1 MAQQPL
7 PSNWA
12 ARFFTIWTGQAFS
25 LFGSMLVQFALVW
38 WLTKTTGSATVL
50 ALATMVAL
58 LPQVFLGP
66 FVGALVDRW
75 NRRLVMIVT
84 DSLIALTTLVLA
96 ALAAARA
103 MQVGH
108 VFLVM
113 FLRSVGGVF
122 HWAAMQASTSLMV
135 PERHLARVAGLNQT
149 LNGAL
154 QIVAPPVGALLW
166 SLLPLHGI
174 LAIDV
179 GTALLAVLPLCF
191 IPVPQPAALGQ
202 AGVPSSLVQDVGE
215 GVRYIWRWPGVRALL
230 LMATAINLVI
240 NPGFALMPILITHH
254 FGLGALEL
262 GWMESAWGIGVVVG
276 GLILSGWGG
285 FRRRI
290 LTTLMGLVGMGL
302 GVLVL
307 GVVPPD
313 SFALALVAMGFA
325 GMMNPIT
332 NGPVFAILQ
341 ARVAPELQGRVLT
354 TIGSIAGAMMPLG
367 TAIAGPVADWLG
379 VQVWFV
385 IGGAVCALMGLISFF
400 IPSIVYME
408 DQMASAPA
416 PEEPVGEI
424 VLSPSAAGEGRGK

>member
-1 MAQQPL
+1 MTQQNL

-50 ALATMVAL
+50 ALATMVAM
-58 LPQVFLGP
+58 LPQVFMGP

-75 NRRLVMIVT
+75 NRRRVMIIT
-84 DSLIALTTLVLA
+84 DSLIALTTVVLA
-96 ALAAARA
+96 ALAAMGA
-103 MQVGH
+103 MRVGH
-108 VFLVM
+108 VFAVM
-113 FLRSVGGVF
+113 FIRSVGGVF

-135 PERHLARVAGLNQT
+135 PDRHLARVAGLNQT

-166 SLLPLHGI
+166 GVLPLYGI

-179 GTALLAVLPLCF
+179 GTALLAVIPLCF
-191 IPVPQPAALGQ
+191 ISIPQPTVRRQ
-202 AGVPSSLVQDVGE
+202 AGAPSSLFRDVLE
-215 GVRYIWRWPGVRALL
+215 GVRYIWRWTGVRALL
-230 LMATAINLVI
+230 LMATVINFTI
-240 NPGFALMPILITHH
+240 NPGFALMPILITRH
-254 FGLGALEL
+254 FGRGALEL

-276 GLILSGWGG
+276 GLVLSGWGG

-307 GVVPPD
+307 GLVPPEG
-313 SFALALVAMGFA
+313 FVLALVAMFFA
-325 GMMNPIT
+325 GTMNPIT
-332 NGPVFAILQ
+332 NGPVFAIIQ
-341 ARVAPELQGRVLT
+341 ARVAPELQGRVFT

-367 TAIAGPVADWLG
+367 TAVSPVPWPTGWACGSGSWS
-379 VQVWFV
+379 
-385 IGGAVCALMGLISFF
+385 AA
-400 IPSIVYME
+400 P
-408 DQMASAPA
+408 SAP
-416 PEEPVGEI
+416 
-424 VLSPSAAGEGRGK
+424 

>member
-1 MAQQPL
+1 MTQQNL

-25 LFGSMLVQFALVW
+25 LFGSILVQFALVW

-50 ALATMVAL
+50 GLATMVAL

-84 DSLIALTTLVLA
+84 DSLIAMTILVLA
-96 ALAAARA
+96 ALSALGI
-103 MQVGH
+103 MQVWH

-122 HWAAMQASTSLMV
+122 HWAAMQASTSLMI
-135 PERHLARVAGLNQT
+135 PERHLARVAGFNQA

-166 SLLPLHGI
+166 GILPLYGI

-191 IPVPQPAALGQ
+191 IPIPQPAARGR
-202 AGVPSSLVQDVGE
+202 ANAPSSLVQDVME
-215 GVRYIWRWPGVRALL
+215 GLRYIWRWPGARALL
-230 LMATAINLVI
+230 LMATVINFTI
-240 NPGFALMPILITHH
+240 NPGFALMPILITRH
-254 FGLGALEL
+254 FGRGALEL

-276 GLILSGWGG
+276 GLTLSGWGG

-290 LTTLMGLVGMGL
+290 LTTLMGLVGMGVS
-302 GVLVL
+302 VLVL
-307 GVVPPD
+307 GLVPPEG
-313 SFALALVAMGFA
+313 FILALAAMFFA
-325 GMMNPIT
+325 GAMNPIT

-379 VQVWFV
+379 VQVWFLV
-385 IGGAVCALMGLISFF
+385 GGAVCALMGVVSFLV
-400 IPSIVYME
+400 PAIVGME
-408 DQMASAPA
+408 DQVASSAPVSGGLTESVA
-416 PEEPVGEI
+416 
-424 VLSPSAAGEGRGK
+424 

>member
-1 MAQQPL
+1 MMTQQSL
-7 PSNWA
+7 PSHWA
-12 ARFFTIWTGQAFS
+12 ARFFTLWTGQAFS

-75 NRRLVMIVT
+75 NRRLVMMVT
-84 DSLIALTTLVLA
+84 DSLIALTTVVLA
-96 ALAAARA
+96 ALAALGA
-103 MQVGH
+103 MRVGH

-166 SLLPLHGI
+166 GVLPLYGI

-179 GTALLAVLPLCF
+179 GTALLAVLPLGF
-191 IPVPQPAALGQ
+191 ISIPQPTVHRQ
-202 AGVPSSLVQDVGE
+202 AGGPSSLIRDVME
-215 GVRYIWRWPGVRALL
+215 GMCSIWQWPGVRALL
-230 LMATAINLVI
+230 LMATAINFTI
-240 NPGFALMPILITHH
+240 NPGFALMPILITRH
-254 FGLGALEL
+254 FGRGALEL

-276 GLILSGWGG
+276 GLVLSGWGG

-290 LTTLMGLVGMGL
+290 LTTLMGLVGMGV

-307 GVVPPD
+307 GLVPPEG
-313 SFALALVAMGFA
+313 FVLALVGMFFA
-325 GMMNPIT
+325 GVMNPIT
-332 NGPVFAILQ
+332 NGPVFAIIQ
-341 ARVAPELQGRVLT
+341 ARVRPEFQGRVFT
-354 TIGSIAGAMMPLG
+354 AIGSIAGAMMPLG
-367 TAIAGPVADWLG
+367 TAIAGPVADHLG
-379 VQVWFV
+379 VQVWFLV
-385 IGGAVCALMGLISFF
+385 GGVVCGLMGVASFF
-400 IPSIVYME
+400 VPTIVNME
-408 DQMASAPA
+408 DQMAASSAS
-416 PEEPVGEI
+416 GD
-424 VLSPSAAGEGRGK
+424 GFH

>member
-1 MAQQPL
+1 MTQQSL
-7 PSNWA
+7 PSHWA
-12 ARFFTIWTGQAFS
+12 ARFFTLWTGQAFS

-75 NRRLVMIVT
+75 NRRLVMMVT
-84 DSLIALTTLVLA
+84 DSLIALTTVVLA
-96 ALAAARA
+96 ALAALGA
-103 MQVGH
+103 MRVGH

-166 SLLPLHGI
+166 GVLPLYGI

-179 GTALLAVLPLCF
+179 GTALLAVLPLGF
-191 IPVPQPAALGQ
+191 ISIPQPTVHRQ
-202 AGVPSSLVQDVGE
+202 AGGPSSLIRDVME
-215 GVRYIWRWPGVRALL
+215 GMCSIWQWPGVRALL
-230 LMATAINLVI
+230 LMATAINFTI
-240 NPGFALMPILITHH
+240 NPGFALMPILITRH
-254 FGLGALEL
+254 FGRGALEL

-276 GLILSGWGG
+276 GLVLSGWGG

-290 LTTLMGLVGMGL
+290 LTTLMGLVGMGV

-307 GVVPPD
+307 GLVPPEG
-313 SFALALVAMGFA
+313 FVLALVGMFFA
-325 GMMNPIT
+325 GVMNPIT
-332 NGPVFAILQ
+332 NGPVFAIIQ
-341 ARVAPELQGRVLT
+341 ARVRPEFQGRVFT
-354 TIGSIAGAMMPLG
+354 AIGSIAGAMMPLG
-367 TAIAGPVADWLG
+367 TAIAGPVADHLG
-379 VQVWFV
+379 VQVWFLV
-385 IGGAVCALMGLISFF
+385 GGVVCGLMGVASFF
-400 IPSIVYME
+400 VPTIVNME
-408 DQMASAPA
+408 DQMAASSAS
-416 PEEPVGEI
+416 GD
-424 VLSPSAAGEGRGK
+424 GFH

>member
-1 MAQQPL
+1 MTQQNL

-50 ALATMVAL
+50 ALATMVAM
-58 LPQVFLGP
+58 LPQVFMGP

-75 NRRLVMIVT
+75 NRRRVMIIT
-84 DSLIALTTLVLA
+84 DSLIALTTVVLA
-96 ALAAARA
+96 ALAAMGA
-103 MQVGH
+103 MRVGH
-108 VFLVM
+108 VFAVM
-113 FLRSVGGVF
+113 FIRSVGGVF

-135 PERHLARVAGLNQT
+135 PDRHLARVAGLNQT

-166 SLLPLHGI
+166 GVLPLYGI

-179 GTALLAVLPLCF
+179 GTALLAVIPLCF
-191 IPVPQPAALGQ
+191 ISIPQPTVRRQ
-202 AGVPSSLVQDVGE
+202 AGAPSSLFRDVLE
-215 GVRYIWRWPGVRALL
+215 GVRYIWRWTGVRALL
-230 LMATAINLVI
+230 LMATVINFTI
-240 NPGFALMPILITHH
+240 NPGFALMPILITRH
-254 FGLGALEL
+254 FGRGALEL

-276 GLILSGWGG
+276 GLVLSGWGG

-307 GVVPPD
+307 GLVPPEG
-313 SFALALVAMGFA
+313 FVLALVAMFFA
-325 GMMNPIT
+325 GTMNPIT
-332 NGPVFAILQ
+332 NGPVFAIIQ
-341 ARVAPELQGRVLT
+341 ARVAPELQGRVFT

-379 VQVWFV
+379 VRVWFLV
-385 IGGAVCALMGLISFF
+385 GGAVCALMGVVSFF
-400 IPSIVYME
+400 VPAIVDME
-408 DQMASAPA
+408 DQMAVSSASGGLA
-416 PEEPVGEI
+416 EGV
-424 VLSPSAAGEGRGK
+424 VLAD

>member
-1 MAQQPL
+1 MLQRDL

-38 WLTKTTGSATVL
+38 WLTKATNSATVL
-50 ALATMVAL
+50 GLATMVAL

-75 NRRLVMIVT
+75 DRRLVMIVT
-84 DSLIALTTLVLA
+84 DSLIALTTLTLA
-96 ALAAARA
+96 ALAALGA
-103 MQVGH
+103 MRVGH

-166 SLLPLHGI
+166 GVLPLYGI

-191 IPVPQPAALGQ
+191 IPIPQPATRGRA
-202 AGVPSSLVQDVGE
+202 AVPSSLIQDVME
-215 GVRYIWRWPGVRALL
+215 GLRYIWRWPGVRALL
-230 LMATAINLVI
+230 LMATVINFTI
-240 NPGFALMPILITHH
+240 NPGSALMPIFITRH
-254 FGLGALEL
+254 FGRGALEL

-276 GLILSGWGG
+276 GLVLSGWGG
-285 FRRRI
+285 FHRRI
-290 LTTLMGLVGMGL
+290 LTTLMGLVGMGV

-307 GVVPPD
+307 GLVPPKG
-313 SFALALVAMGFA
+313 FILALAAMFFA
-325 GMMNPIT
+325 GAMNPIT

-341 ARVAPELQGRVLT
+341 ARVNPELQGRVLT

-379 VQVWFV
+379 VQVWFLV
-385 IGGAVCALMGLISFF
+385 GGAVCALMGVASFF
-400 IPSIVYME
+400 IPVIVGME
-408 DQMASAPA
+408 DQMAAVSVSESRA
-416 PEEPVGEI
+416 ERV
-424 VLSPSAAGEGRGK
+424 VLAD

>member
-1 MAQQPL
+1 MTQQSL
-7 PSNWA
+7 PSHWA
-12 ARFFTIWTGQAFS
+12 ARFFTLWTGQAFS

-75 NRRLVMIVT
+75 NRRLVMMVT
-84 DSLIALTTLVLA
+84 DSLIALTTVVLA
-96 ALAAARA
+96 ALAALGA
-103 MQVGH
+103 MRVGH

-166 SLLPLHGI
+166 GVLPLYGI

-179 GTALLAVLPLCF
+179 GTALLAVLPLGF
-191 IPVPQPAALGQ
+191 ISIPQPAVHRQ
-202 AGVPSSLVQDVGE
+202 AGGPSSLIRDVME
-215 GVRYIWRWPGVRALL
+215 GMCSIWQWPGVRALL
-230 LMATAINLVI
+230 LMATAINFTI
-240 NPGFALMPILITHH
+240 NPGFALMPILITRH
-254 FGLGALEL
+254 FGRGALEL

-276 GLILSGWGG
+276 GLVLSGWGG

-290 LTTLMGLVGMGL
+290 LTTLMGLVGMGV

-307 GVVPPD
+307 GLVPPEG
-313 SFALALVAMGFA
+313 FVLALVGMFFA
-325 GMMNPIT
+325 GVMNPIT
-332 NGPVFAILQ
+332 NGPVFAIIQ
-341 ARVAPELQGRVLT
+341 ARVRPEFQGRVFT
-354 TIGSIAGAMMPLG
+354 AIGSIAGAMMPLG
-367 TAIAGPVADWLG
+367 TAIAGPVADHLG
-379 VQVWFV
+379 VQVWFLV
-385 IGGAVCALMGLISFF
+385 GGVVCGLMGVASFF
-400 IPSIVYME
+400 VPTIVNME
-408 DQMASAPA
+408 DQMAASSAS
-416 PEEPVGEI
+416 GD
-424 VLSPSAAGEGRGK
+424 GFH

>member
-1 MAQQPL
+1 MTQQNL

-50 ALATMVAL
+50 ALATMVAM
-58 LPQVFLGP
+58 LPQVFMGP

-75 NRRLVMIVT
+75 NRRRVMIIT
-84 DSLIALTTLVLA
+84 DSLIALTTVVLA
-96 ALAAARA
+96 ALAAMGA
-103 MQVGH
+103 MRVGH
-108 VFLVM
+108 VFAVM
-113 FLRSVGGVF
+113 FIRSVGGVF

-135 PERHLARVAGLNQT
+135 PDRHLARVAGLNQT

-166 SLLPLHGI
+166 GVLPLYGI

-179 GTALLAVLPLCF
+179 GTALLAVIPLCF
-191 IPVPQPAALGQ
+191 ISIPQPTVRRQ
-202 AGVPSSLVQDVGE
+202 AGAPSSLFRDVLE

-230 LMATAINLVI
+230 LMATVINFTI
-240 NPGFALMPILITHH
+240 NPGFALMPILITRH
-254 FGLGALEL
+254 FGRGALEL

-276 GLILSGWGG
+276 GLALSGWGG

-307 GVVPPD
+307 GLVPPEG
-313 SFALALVAMGFA
+313 FVLALVAMFFA
-325 GMMNPIT
+325 GAMNPIT
-332 NGPVFAILQ
+332 NGPVFAIIQ
-341 ARVAPELQGRVLT
+341 ARVAPELQGRVFT
-354 TIGSIAGAMMPLG
+354 TIGSIASAMMPLG
-367 TAIAGPVADWLG
+367 TAVAGPVADWLG
-379 VQVWFV
+379 VRVWFLV
-385 IGGAVCALMGLISFF
+385 GGAVCALMGVVSFF
-400 IPSIVYME
+400 VPAIVDME
-408 DQMASAPA
+408 DQMAVSSASGGLA
-416 PEEPVGEI
+416 EGV
-424 VLSPSAAGEGRGK
+424 VLAD

>member
-1 MAQQPL
+1 MTQQNL
-7 PSNWA
+7 PPNWA

-38 WLTKTTGSATVL
+38 WLTKTTDSATVL
-50 ALATMVAL
+50 ALATLVAL

-84 DSLIALTTLVLA
+84 DSLIALTTVVLAVLA
-96 ALAAARA
+96 AMGA
-103 MQVGH
+103 MRVGH

-166 SLLPLHGI
+166 GVLPLYGI

-179 GTALLAVLPLCF
+179 GTALLAILPLCF
-191 IPVPQPAALGQ
+191 IPIPQPAARGRVG
-202 AGVPSSLVQDVGE
+202 ASFSLIQDVME
-215 GVRYIWRWPGVRALL
+215 GLRYVWRWPGVRALL
-230 LMATAINLVI
+230 LMATVINFTI
-240 NPGFALMPILITHH
+240 NPGFALMPILITRH
-254 FGLGALEL
+254 FGRGALEL

-276 GLILSGWGG
+276 GLVLSGWGG

-290 LTTLMGLVGMGL
+290 LTTLMGLVGMGIS
-302 GVLVL
+302 VL
-307 GVVPPD
+307 GLGLVPPEG
-313 SFALALVAMGFA
+313 FILALAAMFFA
-325 GMMNPIT
+325 GAMNPIT
-332 NGPVFAILQ
+332 NGPAYAILQ

-379 VQVWFV
+379 VQVWFL
-385 IGGAVCALMGLISFF
+385 IGGAVCALMGVVSFF
-400 IPSIVYME
+400 VPAIVGIE
-408 DQMASAPA
+408 DQMAASSASGGLA
-416 PEEPVGEI
+416 
-424 VLSPSAAGEGRGK
+424 EGVILAD

>member
-1 MAQQPL
+1 MMTQQSL
-7 PSNWA
+7 PSHWA
-12 ARFFTIWTGQAFS
+12 ARFFTLWTGQAFS

-75 NRRLVMIVT
+75 NRRLVMMVT
-84 DSLIALTTLVLA
+84 DSLIALTTVVLA
-96 ALAAARA
+96 ALAALGA
-103 MQVGH
+103 MRVGH

-166 SLLPLHGI
+166 GVLPLYGI

-179 GTALLAVLPLCF
+179 GTALLAVLPLGF
-191 IPVPQPAALGQ
+191 ISIPQPAVHRQ
-202 AGVPSSLVQDVGE
+202 AGGPSSLIRDVME
-215 GVRYIWRWPGVRALL
+215 GMCSIWQWPGVRALL
-230 LMATAINLVI
+230 LMATAINFTI
-240 NPGFALMPILITHH
+240 HPGFALMPILITRHL
-254 FGLGALEL
+254 GRGALEL

-276 GLILSGWGG
+276 GLVLSGWGG

-290 LTTLMGLVGMGL
+290 LTTLMGLVGMGV

-307 GVVPPD
+307 GLVPPEG
-313 SFALALVAMGFA
+313 FVLALVGMFFA
-325 GMMNPIT
+325 GVMNPIT
-332 NGPVFAILQ
+332 NGPVFAIIQ
-341 ARVAPELQGRVLT
+341 ARVRPEFQGRVFT
-354 TIGSIAGAMMPLG
+354 AIGSIAGAMMPLG
-367 TAIAGPVADWLG
+367 TAIAGPVADHLG
-379 VQVWFV
+379 VQVWFLV
-385 IGGAVCALMGLISFF
+385 GGVVCGLMGVASFF
-400 IPSIVYME
+400 VPTIVNME
-408 DQMASAPA
+408 DQMAASSAS
-416 PEEPVGEI
+416 GD
-424 VLSPSAAGEGRGK
+424 GFH

>member
-1 MAQQPL
+1 
-7 PSNWA
+7 
-12 ARFFTIWTGQAFS
+12 
-25 LFGSMLVQFALVW
+25 
-38 WLTKTTGSATVL
+38 
-50 ALATMVAL
+50 TMVAL

-66 FVGALVDRW
+66 FVGALVARW
-75 NRRLVMIVT
+75 NRRAVMIMT
-84 DSLIALTTLVLA
+84 DSLIALAILVLA
-96 ALAAARA
+96 ALAALGI
-103 MQVGH
+103 MQVWH
-108 VFLVM
+108 VFLVI

-166 SLLPLHGI
+166 GVLPLYSI

-191 IPVPQPAALGQ
+191 ISVPQPAARGQ
-202 AGVPSSLVQDVGE
+202 ASVPSSLVQDVME
-215 GVRYIWRWPGVRALL
+215 GLRYIWQWPGVRALL
-230 LMATAINLVI
+230 LMATAINFTI
-240 NPGFALMPILITHH
+240 NPGFALMPILITRH
-254 FGLGALEL
+254 FGRGALEL

-276 GLILSGWGG
+276 GLVLSGWGG

-290 LTTLMGLVGMGL
+290 LTTLMGLVGLGI

-307 GVVPPD
+307 GLVPPEG
-313 SFALALVAMGFA
+313 FILALAAMFFA
-325 GMMNPIT
+325 GAMNPIT

-341 ARVAPELQGRVLT
+341 ARVSPELQGRVLT

-379 VQVWFV
+379 VQVWFLV
-385 IGGAVCALMGLISFF
+385 GGMVCALMGVVSFF
-400 IPSIVYME
+400 VPAIVHME
-408 DQMASAPA
+408 DQMAS
-416 PEEPVGEI
+416 
-424 VLSPSAAGEGRGK
+424 SSASGGRAEGVILAD

>member
-1 MAQQPL
+1 MMTQQSL
-7 PSNWA
+7 PSHWA
-12 ARFFTIWTGQAFS
+12 ARFFTLWTGQAFS

-75 NRRLVMIVT
+75 NRRLVMMVT
-84 DSLIALTTLVLA
+84 DSLIALTTVVLA
-96 ALAAARA
+96 ALAALGA
-103 MQVGH
+103 MRVGH

-166 SLLPLHGI
+166 GVLPLYGI

-179 GTALLAVLPLCF
+179 GTALLAVLPLGF
-191 IPVPQPAALGQ
+191 ISIPQPAVHRQ
-202 AGVPSSLVQDVGE
+202 AGGPSSLIRDVME
-215 GVRYIWRWPGVRALL
+215 GMCSIWQWPGVRALL
-230 LMATAINLVI
+230 LMATAINFTI
-240 NPGFALMPILITHH
+240 NPGFALMPILITRH
-254 FGLGALEL
+254 FGRGALEL

-276 GLILSGWGG
+276 GLVLSGWGG

-290 LTTLMGLVGMGL
+290 LTTLMGLVGMGV

-307 GVVPPD
+307 GLVPPEG
-313 SFALALVAMGFA
+313 FVLALVGMFFA
-325 GMMNPIT
+325 GVMNPIT
-332 NGPVFAILQ
+332 NGPVFAIIQ
-341 ARVAPELQGRVLT
+341 ARVRPEFQGRVFT
-354 TIGSIAGAMMPLG
+354 AIGSIAGAMMPLG
-367 TAIAGPVADWLG
+367 TAIAGPVADHLG
-379 VQVWFV
+379 VQVWFLV
-385 IGGAVCALMGLISFF
+385 GGVVCGLMGVASFF
-400 IPSIVYME
+400 VPTIVNME
-408 DQMASAPA
+408 DQMAASSAS
-416 PEEPVGEI
+416 GD
-424 VLSPSAAGEGRGK
+424 GFH